1 MYPVSDAYRAAIAA
15 PVREDRITGGI
26 RLTTDEIIPIT
37 DETIVQKSLSITRKV
52 FSSKFDIGTVNSAE
66 MRLKIRNGEAYEKH
80 NYFGG
85 AVISLKYGIVTAT
98 AEDGTKTWEDIPLPP
113 FYVDGAETSR
123 KGNVI
128 SIIAHDT
135 ISKLAVDKGSPP
147 TDSLYNA
154 LLYLTNRCAT
164 GLNVPKDFNDLP
176 NSDIKPDFSAES
188 IQTCWDAIMWIAQAL
203 GCCVFADY
211 RGLVT
216 LRRYYYTSE
225 TDCARRISGKERTG
239 IEYTDTRTFLSFLQS
254 YEGNDVKV
262 YANSTSWTGTDATH
276 TRDGALCLPKNP
288 ILAKLTAE
296 QQRAVNKNYLK
307 KCSYPTRYIKATG
320 VNDPALEPLDILSFY
335 GGTIDIGEIAA
346 PVTQITWKFRNGGT
360 LICQNIDEYSPA
372 ADVKDWQ
379 ENVVSAQSLDDE
391 VATQADDEET
401 TPDLTRLQPKSQLE
415 KRVDELEARGGGNM
429 EKLHTKGTNY
439 YAKTDEKG
447 VQFGVGGD
455 DGTEAPFA
463 YLKGT
468 ASTGIEMRTY
478 GMPSYLKVGGGGID
492 IVSNSS
498 DGTSEIFMP
507 TGKGIGL
514 MITSTS
520 KTNGDAIFSIGGGKI
535 DVSIYPG
542 SISISSGVEDKK
554 LLLTVTD
561 GELYFNG
568 KKVLTE

>member
-66 MRLKIRNGEAYEKH
+66 MRLKIRNGEAYETH

-188 IQTCWDAIMWIAQAL
+188 IQTCWDAIMWIAQTL

-296 QQRAVNKNYLK
+296 QQRTVNKNYLK

-415 KRVDELEARGGGNM
+415 KRVDALEASSGCDG
-429 EKLHTKGTNY
+429 KLHDVNKSKAVGYLSKN
-439 YAKTDEKG
+439 TDDDITTI
-447 VQFGVGGD
+447 QIDGD
-455 DGTEAPFA
+455 DGKEDMAIRCSQKLN
-463 YLKGT
+463 Y
-468 ASTGIEMRTY
+468 M
-478 GMPSYLKVGGGGID
+478 GMTLMG
-492 IVSNSS
+492 S
-498 DGTSEIFMP
+498 DGVQNGTIEVYAGEINLSS
-507 TGKGIGL
+507 GGNHIYIGH
-514 MITSTS
+514 SP
-520 KTNGDAIFSIGGGKI
+520 G
-535 DVSIYPG
+535 G
-542 SISISSGVEDKK
+542 SIEISSGSARIIVYGS
-554 LLLTVTD
+554 TSSSSSGSFGIQAGNSMVTFEN
-561 GELYFNG
+561 GNLYING